1 MHRPPSPTK
10 ARLAEL
16 AAANG
21 EDVQDLLREVADL
34 RLALET
40 DLTIAAAALDVG
52 SAKIAGEILTGE
64 RRQLAVLRTRL
75 QATRKRAAGG
85 PGRTGTYR
93 LRLPVVAL
101 VALAAALLGA
111 AGATVAARHTTH
123 PTTTSSNQMALSAAQ
138 RYVALAL
145 AADRRQP
152 PEIAAAADALQRSL
166 RELLADASHHP
177 AQAQAAW
184 QLLRGE
190 RSLLRHDGA
199 PASPALA
206 GALHETESLI
216 ATLPPGVG
224 PGAAGS
230 VDAGVPPPHLP
241 ALPGPAELPGAAA
254 LPGPAALP
262 GGPATGRPAAPGAS
276 ALGTVA
282 AARPSP
288 PLRPVRTAPPPPP
301 PGSPAPPPSAPATP
315 RP

>member
-52 SAKIAGEILTGE
+52 SAKVAGEILTGE

-75 QATRKRAAGG
+75 QATRKRAAGD

-93 LRLPVVAL
+93 LRLPVVVL

-230 VDAGVPPPHLP
+230 VDAGIPPPHLP
-241 ALPGPAELPGAAA
+241 ALPGPAELPG
-254 LPGPAALP
+254 
-262 GGPATGRPAAPGAS
+262 GPATGRPATPGAS

-282 AARPSP
+282 AARPAP